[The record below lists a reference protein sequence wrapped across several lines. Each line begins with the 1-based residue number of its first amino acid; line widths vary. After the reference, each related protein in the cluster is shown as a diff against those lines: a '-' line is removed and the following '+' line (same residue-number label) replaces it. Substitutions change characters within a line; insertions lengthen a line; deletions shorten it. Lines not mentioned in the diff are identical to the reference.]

1 MSRSLMGS
9 AFVRGTTGLGLSVA
23 VAAALFWLMHY
34 LILAAEREL
43 EEVESFRTVDFVRVQ
58 QNEQVEARQRSKP
71 QPPPPP
77 DDPPPPPPQ
86 LMSRAAA
93 DASAVPTGFG
103 MPKVD
108 IPTSLSGGP
117 VLTQPNAELIP
128 VVRLAPQYPRQAARA
143 GITGWVKLRIVVNPD
158 GTVREARAIEAE
170 PRGIFEA
177 AAVSAALRGRF
188 RPRMVDGQAVEAV
201 GEYTVT
207 FSLGGQG
214 AQ

>member
-1 MSRSLMGS
+1 MSRSFLGGS
-9 AFVRGTTGLGLSVA
+9 FVRGVTALGLSVA
-23 VAAALFWLMHY
+23 VAASLFWLMHY

-58 QNEQVEARQRSKP
+58 QDDRIETRQRSKP

-86 LMSRAAA
+86 LTARAAQSETM
-93 DASAVPTGFG
+93 SAAAFG

-117 VLTQPNAELIP
+117 VLAQPNAELIP

-143 GITGWVKLRIVVNPD
+143 GISGWVKLRIVVNPD

-170 PRGIFEA
+170 PRGLFEA
-177 AAVSAALRGRF
+177 AAVSAAMRGRF

-207 FSLGGQG
+207 FSLGGGQ
-214 AQ
+214 

>member
-1 MSRSLMGS
+1 MSRSFLTGS
-9 AFVRGTTGLGLSVA
+9 FARSTTALGLSVA
-23 VAAALFWLMHY
+23 VAAGLFWLMHY

-58 QNEQVEARQRSKP
+58 QDDRVETRQRSKP

-77 DDPPPPPPQ
+77 DDPPPPPPP
-86 LMSRAAA
+86 LSARAAQA
-93 DASAVPTGFG
+93 DAVTASAFG

-108 IPTSLSGGP
+108 IPTNLSGGP
-117 VLTQPNAELIP
+117 SLTQPNAELIP

-143 GITGWVKLRIVVNPD
+143 GISGWVKLRIVVNPD
-158 GTVREARAIEAE
+158 GTVREARAIESE
-170 PRGIFEA
+170 PRGLFEA
-177 AAVSAALRGRF
+177 AAVSAAMRGRF

-207 FSLGGQG
+207 FSLGGGQ
-214 AQ
+214 